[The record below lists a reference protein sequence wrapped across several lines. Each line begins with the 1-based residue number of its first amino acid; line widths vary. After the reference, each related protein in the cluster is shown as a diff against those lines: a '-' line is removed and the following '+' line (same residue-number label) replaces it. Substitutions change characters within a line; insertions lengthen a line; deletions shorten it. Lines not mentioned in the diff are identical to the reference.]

1 METSTVVF
9 FATIAAG
16 FLILRWL
23 ISPIPD
29 QLEEAAA
36 AHATQRDGRRPTPST
51 QSRRPVTDSMI
62 DVVQAIAPQLT
73 RGQIR
78 MDLER
83 SGLVEVTIDRFME
96 EGTLPMPPMS
106 EAENESENERSE
118 TDENENERSERSGR
132 SGSGRSERGRSE
144 AASGIK
150 PANLIERY
158 GLESKIDQ
166 DVANAAIN
174 SATSQDKIDL
184 LSTRREEM
192 ILNAR
197 RRLAAQLSNKI
208 DANPLM

>member
-9 FATIAAG
+9 FATIVAG

-29 QLEEAAA
+29 PLEEAAA

-51 QSRRPVTDSMI
+51 RSRRPVTDSMI

-83 SGLVEVTIDRFME
+83 SGSVEVTIDRFME
-96 EGTLPMPPMS
+96 EGTLPMPENQNDEETEGNGQGNQGNQAQSNQAQSNQS
-106 EAENESENERSE
+106 E
-118 TDENENERSERSGR
+118 G
-132 SGSGRSERGRSE
+132 G
-144 AASGIK
+144 SGIK

-166 DVANAAIN
+166 DVSNAAIN
-174 SATSQDKIDL
+174 SATNQDKIDL
-184 LSTRREEM
+184 LSSRREEM

-197 RRLAAQLSNKI
+197 KRLAAQLSNEI

>member
-9 FATIAAG
+9 FATIVAG

-29 QLEEAAA
+29 PLEEAAA
-36 AHATQRDGRRPTPST
+36 AHATNRDGRRPNPST
-51 QSRRPVTDSMI
+51 HSRRPVTDSMI

-73 RGQIR
+73 RAQIR

-83 SGLVEVTIDRFME
+83 SGSVEVTIDRFME
-96 EGTLPMPPMS
+96 EGTLPMPES
-106 EAENESENERSE
+106 QEGEQQAGNDEIQNEE
-118 TDENENERSERSGR
+118 SGR
-132 SGSGRSERGRSE
+132 RTNGGQST
-144 AASGIK
+144 GIK

-166 DVANAAIN
+166 DVSNAALN

-184 LSTRREEM
+184 LSSRREEM

-197 RRLAAQLSNKI
+197 KRLAAQLSNEI

>member
-1 METSTVVF
+1 MVF
-9 FATIAAG
+9 FATIVAG

-29 QLEEAAA
+29 PLEEAAA

-51 QSRRPVTDSMI
+51 RSRRPVTDSMI

-96 EGTLPMPPMS
+96 EGTLPMPENQNDEETEGNGQGNQAQSNQS
-106 EAENESENERSE
+106 E
-118 TDENENERSERSGR
+118 G
-132 SGSGRSERGRSE
+132 G
-144 AASGIK
+144 SGIK

-166 DVANAAIN
+166 DVSNAAIN
-174 SATSQDKIDL
+174 SATNQDKIDL
-184 LSTRREEM
+184 LSSRREEM

-197 RRLAAQLSNKI
+197 KRLAAQLSNEI

>member
-1 METSTVVF
+1 MVF
-9 FATIAAG
+9 FATIVAG

-29 QLEEAAA
+29 PLEEAAA

-51 QSRRPVTDSMI
+51 RSRRPVNDSMI

-73 RGQIR
+73 RAQIR

-96 EGTLPMPPMS
+96 EGTLPMPENQNDEETEETEGNQAQSNQSNQS
-106 EAENESENERSE
+106 E
-118 TDENENERSERSGR
+118 G
-132 SGSGRSERGRSE
+132 G
-144 AASGIK
+144 SGIK

-166 DVANAAIN
+166 DVSNAAIN
-174 SATSQDKIDL
+174 SATNQDKIDL
-184 LSTRREEM
+184 LSSRREEM

-197 RRLAAQLSNKI
+197 KRLAAQLSNEI